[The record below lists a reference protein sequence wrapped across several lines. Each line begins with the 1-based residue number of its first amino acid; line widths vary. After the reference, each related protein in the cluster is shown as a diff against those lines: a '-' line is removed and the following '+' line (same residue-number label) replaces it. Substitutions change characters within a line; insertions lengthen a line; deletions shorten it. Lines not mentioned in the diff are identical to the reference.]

1 VLPLLP
7 RLLRPGGCLLYHTF
21 MRGAERFGAP
31 RRPRFLLEPGEFM
44 RVFGDLHV
52 IEYREETIEDG
63 RPVACV
69 LAQLPETSS

>member
-1 VLPLLP
+1 
-7 RLLRPGGCLLYHTF
+7 

-31 RRPRFLLEPGEFM
+31 RRPRFLLEPGEFT
-44 RVFGDLHV
+44 RVFADLHV